1 MEPET
6 TDYRLERWIAII
18 LSLLFFLPF
27 VARGEEILYTSTYQ
41 PEELRTVTG
50 ESFLALI
57 AGETTA
63 SLEPTTVAVAS
74 VRQPGHEGMLTRL
87 DASDF
92 EDVFLVRGSRLSA
105 GPVVAADPAP
115 PAGRTR
121 AAFALGATLYEVRCN
136 CSAHPDPD
144 GFVDCTLW
152 LEHEGRT
159 QVLLRFP
166 VIYEGEV
173 ETDVLERVAFAGD
186 LDRDGRLDLIADVSG
201 HWNEWRV
208 ALFLSSAAEE
218 GDLVAQVAEFRSNGC

>member
-6 TDYRLERWIAII
+6 NDYRLERWIAII

-27 VARGEEILYTSTYQ
+27 VARGEEILYTSTYHPNEIQ
-41 PEELRTVTG
+41 TTTG

-57 AGETTA
+57 SGDET
-63 SLEPTTVAVAS
+63 SLESTTVAVAA
-74 VRQPGHEGMLTRL
+74 VRGPGRDQTLTRVE
-87 DASDF
+87 APDF

-105 GPVVAADPAP
+105 GPVIPADPT
-115 PAGRTR
+115 PAARRTR
-121 AAFALGATLYEVRCN
+121 ASFALGATLYEVRCN
-136 CSAHPDPD
+136 CSPHADPD
-144 GFVDCTLW
+144 GFIDCTLW
-152 LEHEGRT
+152 LEHDGRN

-166 VIYEGEV
+166 VIYEGEL

-208 ALFLSSAAEE
+208 VLFLSSAAEE